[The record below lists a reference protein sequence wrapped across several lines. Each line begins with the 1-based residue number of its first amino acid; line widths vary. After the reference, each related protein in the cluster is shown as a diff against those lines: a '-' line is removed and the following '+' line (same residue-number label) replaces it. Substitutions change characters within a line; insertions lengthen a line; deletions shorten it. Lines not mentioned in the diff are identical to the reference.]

1 MGRND
6 LVWQEGG
13 MTHLNMQRL
22 AELAAQ
28 PGEFLHR
35 PPFPWLSAKGV
46 IRDESYQRLLED
58 LPSVDAFQVQL
69 GNKRAHGQQ
78 GHDRY
83 ALQYRPGLDDGLPAV
98 WREFVAEL
106 HGAQYREFVRAFYG
120 LGPSE
125 RFVLSMHWH
134 YAPPGASVSPHV
146 DARRKIGSHIFY
158 FHSGD
163 EWDPHWG
170 GQTLVLDDEQRRFH
184 PHSAPGFDDLKEVA
198 ASEILGNHS
207 FLFKRTDNSWHGVRP
222 IACPEGH
229 LRKVFIVVINRVNF
243 QVLWRRIRG
252 KDPDG
257 YRL

>member
-1 MGRND
+1 MAHID
-6 LVWQEGG
+6 ME
-13 MTHLNMQRL
+13 RL
-22 AELAAQ
+22 TELAAQ
-28 PGEFLHR
+28 PREFLDR
-35 PPFPWLSAKGV
+35 RPFPWISVKGV
-46 IRDESYQRLLED
+46 IRNDSYQRLQTE
-58 LPSVDAFQVQL
+58 LPSIEQFQAQL
-69 GNKRAHGQQ
+69 GNRRAHGQQ

-83 ALQYRPGLDDGLPAV
+83 ALQYRPALDDALPSV

-106 HGAQYREFVRAFYG
+106 HGPQYREFVRNLYG

-158 FHSGD
+158 FHSDD
-163 EWDPHWG
+163 EWDPSWG
-170 GQTLVLDDEQRRFH
+170 GQTLVLDDEQHRFR

-222 IACPEGH
+222 IACPEGR

-243 QVLWRRIRG
+243 QVMWRRIRG